1 MLRMAEVRRNHS
13 YSVIALA
20 PSTPAA
26 AEITAITNFRIISQ
40 TDFLIAIIQHLL
52 SIPHYPLSPTI
63 LRCRI
68 GRFLTTAARF
78 VITRTSGVATASRSQ
93 CFRQLVD
100 VDI

>member
-52 SIPHYPLSPTI
+52 SASFNFHVSIPHSAL
-63 LRCRI
+63 
-68 GRFLTTAARF
+68 LTSNHPVTVPIRAE
-78 VITRTSGVATASRSQ
+78 ITMPADT
-93 CFRQLVD
+93 
-100 VDI
+100 DIVPKAFQKLMHK

>member
-1 MLRMAEVRRNHS
+1 M
-13 YSVIALA
+13 
-20 PSTPAA
+20 
-26 AEITAITNFRIISQ
+26 
-40 TDFLIAIIQHLL
+40 DFFIIQHLL
-52 SIPHYPLSPTI
+52 SIPHYPLLPTI